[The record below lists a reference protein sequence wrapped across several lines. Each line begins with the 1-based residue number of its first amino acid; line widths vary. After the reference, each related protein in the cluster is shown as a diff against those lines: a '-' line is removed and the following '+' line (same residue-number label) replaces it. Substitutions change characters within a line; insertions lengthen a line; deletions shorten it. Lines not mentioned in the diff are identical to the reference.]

1 MARNLLI
8 IAWLCIVTNYAYG
21 ADVVKQTIDAY
32 GVKIV
37 VINTDDGHVDKLFVN
52 NKEIDEDA
60 FIEIKSIKP
69 TPEDVLA
76 AYIVSSDAGGSGT
89 MPGYSLLTVSKEKQV
104 SFFYA
109 GYGEPKSIHSDGKSI
124 VMKFPALH
132 NRFDHS
138 MTEPA
143 QTVTYS
149 KGKITTK
156 KGKMK

>member
-1 MARNLLI
+1 MVRNFLI
-8 IAWLCIVTNYAYG
+8 IAWLCIATNYAYG
-21 ADVVKQTIDAY
+21 ADVVKQSIDAY

-37 VINTDDGHVDKLFVN
+37 VITTDDGFEDKLVVN
-52 NKEIDEDA
+52 NKELDA
-60 FIEIKSIKP
+60 DKYIEVEPIKP

-104 SFFYA
+104 NFFYV
-109 GYGEPKSIHSDGKSI
+109 GLGEPKSIHSDGKSI